1 MRKVCQ
7 FGALV
12 LLLASLVWWLGA
24 GAHRGWTQT
33 SVPVK
38 TLDEVTGIEG
48 IEYQKRFVP
57 GVDVLALAGLVSGA
71 LAGLSLLVRK
81 STVRPPHS

>member
-1 MRKVCQ
+1 L
-7 FGALV
+7 GALV
-12 LLLASLVWWLGA
+12 LLVTSLSWWLAA

-48 IEYQKRFVP
+48 IDYQKRFVP
-57 GVDVLALAGLVSGA
+57 GVDVLALAALVSGT

-81 STVRPPHS
+81 STVQPPHS

>member
-1 MRKVCQ
+1 MRRVCQ

-12 LLLASLVWWLGA
+12 LLVTSLIWWLAA

-48 IEYQKRFVP
+48 VDYQKRFVP
-57 GVDVLALAGLVSGA
+57 GVDLLALAALVSGT

-81 STVRPPHS
+81 STVHPPHS